1 MFFQKKKRE
10 GSPVDEVQKLTSSGL
25 SDKDVIKKLKS
36 EGYSYEQIEQ
46 AMLQAVKQGVGS
58 NQSSFQNYPQQQ
70 NYAQP
75 SPQGSIE
82 DVYSKDTEEEQVQ
95 FPELGAP
102 AQQEELDISPEAI
115 VEELVEGVVEEKWQK
130 FQQRIEKTESEI
142 SKMKI
147 MLEQHKETA
156 VQAAPDVGP
165 RVNEMSEQL
174 DDLQARVGGLEKAF
188 KQFLPS
194 LTQNIDSL
202 SKMIHEMK
210 QKQHGMELRA

>member
-10 GSPVDEVQKLTSSGL
+10 GSPVDEVQRLTASGL

-46 AMLQAVKQGVGS
+46 AMMQAVKQGVS
-58 NQSSFQNYPQQQ
+58 PNQSPFQNYQPQQNYPQP
-70 NYAQP
+70 A
-75 SPQGSIE
+75 PQGSIE
-82 DVYSKDTEEEQVQ
+82 DVYSKDTEEEPMQ
-95 FPELGAP
+95 FPELEVP
-102 AQQEELDISPEAI
+102 AQQEGLDISPEAI

-147 MLEQHKETA
+147 MLEQHKEST

>member
-1 MFFQKKKRE
+1 MFFQKKKKE
-10 GSPVDEVQKLTSSGL
+10 GSPVEEVQRLTTTGL
-25 SDKDVIKKLKS
+25 SDKDIIKKLKS

-46 AMLQAVKQGVGS
+46 AMLQAVKQGVGP
-58 NQSSFQNYPQQQ
+58 NQSPFQNYPQQ

-75 SPQGSIE
+75 SSQGSIE
-82 DVYSKDTEEEQVQ
+82 DVYSKDAEEEPMQ
-95 FPELGAP
+95 FPELEVP
-102 AQQEELDISPEAI
+102 AQQEGLDISPEAI

-142 SKMKI
+142 SRMKV

-156 VQAAPDVGP
+156 VQPMPDVGP
-165 RVNEMSEQL
+165 RLSEMSEQL